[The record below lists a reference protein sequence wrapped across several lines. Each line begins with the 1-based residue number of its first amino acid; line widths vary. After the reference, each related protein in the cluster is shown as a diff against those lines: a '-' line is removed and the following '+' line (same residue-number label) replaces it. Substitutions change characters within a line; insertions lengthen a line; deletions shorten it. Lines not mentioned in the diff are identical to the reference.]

1 MMIMMVMM
9 INRGFWLHKLE
20 EEEEM
25 CGLVPVLPTFLGQG
39 GSFFGW
45 RGRNSGF
52 PPPPPLS
59 SLPKF
64 VCDPS
69 QWLTL

>member
-1 MMIMMVMM
+1 MMMIMMVMM

-25 CGLVPVLPTFLGQG
+25 CGLVPVLHTFWDNGVHSLAEEGGILGI
-39 GSFFGW
+39 
-45 RGRNSGF
+45 
-52 PPPPPLS
+52 PPPLS